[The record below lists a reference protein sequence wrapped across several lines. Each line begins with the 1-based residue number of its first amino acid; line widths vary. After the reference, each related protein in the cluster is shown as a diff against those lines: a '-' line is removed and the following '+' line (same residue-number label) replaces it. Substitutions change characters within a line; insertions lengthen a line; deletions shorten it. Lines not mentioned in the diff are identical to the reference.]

1 MNVPQQKNIWILLRL
16 CLSASPPF
24 NSLCSLQLKESL
36 LSGMKSPAL
45 ILLLVWSCAVCPS
58 KPSPRDT
65 TAQNSTEGSCEG
77 RPLDLVFVID
87 SSRSVRPED
96 YKRVKTFIKDLL
108 LFLNV
113 GHNQTRVGL
122 VQFGSV
128 VQNEFFLNSYFEKQ
142 LMLSAVERMEHLA
155 SGTMTGLALQF
166 TREEAFS
173 PAHGVRPVHMQVP
186 RVAVVVTDG
195 RPQDSVEEEADR
207 ARRAGIQIFAVGVGR
222 VDLVTLQAI
231 GSEPHTEHVHLV
243 ASFSQIETLLSVFH
257 SKLCAGSEP
266 CASGIHECE
275 HECVNTDDSFK
286 CRCRKGFTLAPDG
299 KTCGLD
305 CKRGSVDLMFVVS
318 GSRHLGITRFD
329 LLKRFVSRTVS
340 ALPAGS
346 RVGLLQYSSKVR
358 SEFTLGQFSSAT
370 ELQRAIAAVRY
381 MGRGSVI
388 SAALQYLIQNSF
400 RNSSRTAQRVAVVFT
415 DGRSQD
421 NVHKW
426 ASKVKA
432 DGITLYSVGVGET
445 AEEELKFIASEPQ
458 QKHVYYAED
467 FSQMEQIADKLKT
480 QIHSCEDQLSVSHQ
494 CKCGKMMLFH
504 NMTTEALLRISQK
517 YILYPRLKLYSYTC
531 P

>member
-1 MNVPQQKNIWILLRL
+1 
-16 CLSASPPF
+16 
-24 NSLCSLQLKESL
+24 
-36 LSGMKSPAL
+36 MKSPAF
-45 ILLLVWSCAVCPS
+45 ILLLIWSCAVCPS

-65 TAQNSTEGSCEG
+65 AEQDSTEGSCEG
-77 RPLDLVFVID
+77 RPLDLVFVVD

-96 YKRVKTFIKDLL
+96 YERVKTFIKDLL

-113 GHNQTRVGL
+113 AHNETRVGL

-142 LMLSAVERMEHLA
+142 LMLRAVERMEHLA

-166 TREEAFS
+166 TREETFS
-173 PAHGVRPVHMQVP
+173 VARGARPGHMQLP

-195 RPQDSVEEEADR
+195 RPQDSVEGEADR
-207 ARRAGIQIFAVGVGR
+207 ARRAGIEIFAVGVGR

-231 GSEPHTEHVHLV
+231 SSEPYAEHVHLV
-243 ASFSQIETLLSVFH
+243 DTFSQIETLVSVFH
-257 SKLCAGSEP
+257 SKLCAASDP

-275 HECVNTDDSFK
+275 HECVNTDHSFM

-299 KTCGLD
+299 KACGLD
-305 CKRGSVDLMFVVS
+305 CKRGSVDLMFVIS
-318 GSRHLGITRFD
+318 GSRHVGITGFE

-358 SEFTLGQFSSAT
+358 SEFTLGQYSSAS
-370 ELQRAIAAVRY
+370 ELQRAVAAVRY

-400 RNSSRTAQRVAVVFT
+400 RNSSRTAQRITVVFT
-415 DGRSQD
+415 DGHSQD
-421 NVHKW
+421 NVLTW

-432 DGITLYSVGVGET
+432 DGIALYAVGVGET
-445 AEEELKFIASEPQ
+445 AEEELKFIVSEPQ
-458 QKHVYYAED
+458 QKHAYYAED
-467 FSQMEQIADKLKT
+467 FSQMEQIADRLKT
-480 QIHSCEDQLSVSHQ
+480 QVHSCDDQLSVSHQ
-494 CKCGKMMLFH
+494 CKCGKTMLFH
-504 NMTTEALLRISQK
+504 NMSTEALLRVSQQLDTVMK
-517 YILYPRLKLYSYTC
+517 RIELLENELV
-531 P
+531 

>member
-1 MNVPQQKNIWILLRL
+1 
-16 CLSASPPF
+16 
-24 NSLCSLQLKESL
+24 
-36 LSGMKSPAL
+36 MKSPAF
-45 ILLLVWSCAVCPS
+45 ILLLIWSCAVCPS

-65 TAQNSTEGSCEG
+65 AEQNSTERSCEG
-77 RPLDLVFVID
+77 RPLDLVFVVD

-96 YKRVKTFIKDLL
+96 YERMKTFIKDLL

-113 GHNQTRVGL
+113 AHNETRVGL

-142 LMLSAVERMEHLA
+142 LMLRAVERMEHLA

-166 TREEAFS
+166 TREEVFS
-173 PAHGVRPVHMQVP
+173 VARGARPGHMQLP

-195 RPQDSVEEEADR
+195 RPQDSVEGEADR
-207 ARRAGIQIFAVGVGR
+207 ARRAGIEIFAVGVGR

-231 GSEPHTEHVHLV
+231 GSEPYAEHVHLV
-243 ASFSQIETLLSVFH
+243 DTFSQIETLVSVFH
-257 SKLCAGSEP
+257 SKLCAASDP

-275 HECVNTDDSFK
+275 HECVNTDHSFM

-299 KTCGLD
+299 KACGLD
-305 CKRGSVDLMFVVS
+305 CKRGSVDLMFVIS
-318 GSRHLGITRFD
+318 GSRHVGITGFD

-358 SEFTLGQFSSAT
+358 SEFTLGQYSST
-370 ELQRAIAAVRY
+370 SELQRAVSAVRY

-400 RNSSRTAQRVAVVFT
+400 RNSSRTAQRITVVFT
-415 DGRSQD
+415 DGHSQD
-421 NVHKW
+421 NVLTW

-432 DGITLYSVGVGET
+432 DGIALYAVGVGET

-458 QKHVYYAED
+458 QKHAYYAED
-467 FSQMEQIADKLKT
+467 FSQMEQIADRLKT
-480 QIHSCEDQLSVSHQ
+480 QIHSCEDQRSVSHQ
-494 CKCGKMMLFH
+494 CECGKMMLFH
-504 NMTTEALLRISQK
+504 NMSTDALWRVSQRLDNVMKRIE
-517 YILYPRLKLYSYTC
+517 LLENELV
-531 P
+531 